1 MSDQDPQ
8 SDLEVREQSLSGVRD
23 ALASLQQV
31 PAAALDAEKHETLS
45 EMVDDATSLERALS
59 NEVEQM
65 RESEVSE

>member
-1 MSDQDPQ
+1 MTDQGPQ
-8 SDLEVREQSLSGVRD
+8 SDLKVREQSLSCIRD

-45 EMVDDATSLERALS
+45 EMVDDATSLERALL

-65 RESEVSE
+65 RESEVSD